1 MACALITAVASI
13 LVCLILVLLF
23 PFMGYAGL
31 LLFYLVP
38 AVGLVSFFHLM
49 SEFLPIPT
57 IISFVVCAFVW
68 LAEVNLL
75 VELFHPFRKS
85 FASIAIWPIGA
96 VMAAANKLIM
106 DAVFLQVG
114 LKLKEPELNRLVN
127 RE

>member
-1 MACALITAVASI
+1 MAVASI
-13 LVCLILVLLF
+13 LVCLILALLF
-23 PFMGYAGL
+23 PFMGYAGF

-38 AVGLVSFFHLM
+38 TAGLICFYYLM
-49 SEFLPIPT
+49 SEFLPAPT
-57 IISFVVCAFVW
+57 IISFIICAFVW

-75 VELFHPFRKS
+75 VELFHPVRES

-114 LKLKEPELNRLVN
+114 LKLKEPELNRLIN
-127 RE
+127 KE